1 MSWVVS
7 ALHKLTRRKKKS
19 TCTQINS
26 SGSPEQD
33 CLFHANALGD
43 IGHRCNPIPPGS
55 VCCLCIL
62 GVLEI
67 VVELSAAQCSALPE
81 SGTETQVQSI

>member
-1 MSWVVS
+1 M
-7 ALHKLTRRKKKS
+7 
-19 TCTQINS
+19 
-26 SGSPEQD
+26 
-33 CLFHANALGD
+33 HANALGD

-55 VCCLCIL
+55 VCWLCIL